1 MLSDGDHIRNLLGTY
16 CRLIDAG
23 DFDAVG
29 ALFAE
34 ATLCTEDGTVVAR
47 GSSEIAALYAG
58 TTRRHDDGTPLT
70 QHVVANTV
78 LDVVDDASIRATSN
92 YVVLQA
98 TPSLPLQPIA
108 TGSYV
113 DTFVREESAGWR
125 FAERRFTLA
134 RTGDLSQ
141 HLATSLPSRS
151 SLEETP

>member
-29 ALFAE
+29 RLFAD
-34 ATLCTEDGTVVAR
+34 ATLCTEDGTVVAT
-47 GSSEIAALYAG
+47 GAEQIAALYAG

-78 LDVVDDASIRATSN
+78 LEPISEDTVRGTSN

-98 TPSLPLQPIA
+98 TSSLPLQAIA
-108 TGSYV
+108 TGSYI
-113 DTFVREESAGWR
+113 DTFVRSGEAWR
-125 FAERRFTLA
+125 FAERRFTLG

-141 HLATSLPSRS
+141 HLATSLQA
-151 SLEETP
+151 LEESR